1 MGERKAARWCR
12 GSRAAQVVAVLLF
25 IAPLSLRAD
34 DWPQWRGHGRQ
45 AIWNETGLID
55 RFPETGLTV
64 TWRVPV
70 HSGYSGPAVA
80 GGRVFVTDGRRTSG
94 SKMVERVL
102 ALDEQS
108 GTIFWSR
115 EWEANYSGLE
125 MTPTVD
131 EDLVYVL
138 GAMGN
143 LLALNVKDG
152 SIAWQKNFVDDF
164 AATIPS
170 WGATGAPLVDG
181 DRLITLVGGE
191 PDAKVIAFNKRT
203 GAELWRALSSDWEPG
218 YAQPIIVEAGGARQL
233 MIWHPTAISSLD
245 PATGRVLWEVPFQVD
260 LGMTV
265 PTLVQSGSHL
275 LATTFYNGARMLKLD
290 EHKPGATLLWRGDS
304 FAPHSIISTP
314 IVRGEYIYGMSQ
326 GQLQC
331 WELATGKQVWRT
343 RDLIPGRTTP
353 FATAFF
359 VRNGDRYFINTERG
373 DLVIAQLSPQGYQE
387 ISRTHLIE
395 PTHPYAREPQGTV
408 HWSHPAYA
416 NRHVIVRNDK
426 EILRASLARD

>member
-1 MGERKAARWCR
+1 
-12 GSRAAQVVAVLLF
+12 
-25 IAPLSLRAD
+25 
-34 DWPQWRGHGRQ
+34 
-45 AIWNETGLID
+45 
-55 RFPETGLTV
+55 
-64 TWRVPV
+64 
-70 HSGYSGPAVA
+70 
-80 GGRVFVTDGRRTSG
+80 VTDARKTSG
-94 SKMVERVL
+94 SRVVERVL
-102 ALDEQS
+102 VLDERS
-108 GTIFWSR
+108 GKTLWSK

-125 MTPTVD
+125 MTFALGPRATPTVD
-131 EDLVYVL
+131 GDLVYVL

-143 LLALNVKDG
+143 LFALNVKDG
-152 SIAWQKNFVDDF
+152 SVAWQKNFVDDF
-164 AATIPS
+164 DATIPS
-170 WGATGAPLVDG
+170 WGATAAPLVDG

-218 YAQPIIVEAGGARQL
+218 YGQPIIVEAGGTRQL

-245 PATGRVLWEVPFQVD
+245 PSTGRVFWEIPFQVD
-260 LGMTV
+260 LGITV
-265 PTLVQSGSHL
+265 PTLVHSGPHL

-290 EHKPGATLLWRGDS
+290 EHKPAATLLWRGDS
-304 FAPHSIISTP
+304 FSPHSIISTP
-314 IVRGEYIYGMSQ
+314 IVQGDYIYGMSQ

-331 WELATGKQVWRT
+331 WEVATGKQVWRT

-373 DLVIAQLSPQGYQE
+373 DLVIARLTPEGYKE

-416 NRHVIVRNDK
+416 NKHVIVRNDK
-426 EILRASLARD
+426 EILRASLAQD